1 MKTVRTLITSS
12 LFLLVCAVGALAQTV
27 QTDYDHNFNLSKL
40 KTYAF
45 AKQVRRQGDPLAASP
60 INDRRIHDAL
70 DSQLRTNGMADSSQ
84 PDFVIS
90 YFVTTKKNLDIQDN
104 RLGFFQ
110 RMGGSINVNQ
120 ITEGT
125 IVVVFV
131 DSVSNQEVWRGYV
144 SGTINP
150 KDLDKDVNKGITKL
164 VQKFKKNQEG
174 KK

>member
-1 MKTVRTLITSS
+1 
-12 LFLLVCAVGALAQTV
+12 
-27 QTDYDHNFNLSKL
+27 
-40 KTYAF
+40 
-45 AKQVRRQGDPLAASP
+45 
-60 INDRRIHDAL
+60 
-70 DSQLRTNGMADSSQ
+70 MANSSQ